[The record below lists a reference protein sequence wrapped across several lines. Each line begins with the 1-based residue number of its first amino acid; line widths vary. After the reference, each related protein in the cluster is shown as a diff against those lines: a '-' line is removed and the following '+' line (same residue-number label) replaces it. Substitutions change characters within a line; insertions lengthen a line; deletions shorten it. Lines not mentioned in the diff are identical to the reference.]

1 MNEIL
6 KYTGVIILLVGVVV
20 LAAPFFSGT
29 MTNTLL
35 LVGLLLILVG
45 FFTHIFLNKKLD

>member
-6 KYTGVIILLVGVVV
+6 KYTGVIVLLVGVLV
-20 LAAPFFSGT
+20 LAVPFFSGT

-35 LVGLLLILVG
+35 LVGLLLILAG